1 MRIEER
7 KSKKAKKGVTYRVK
21 VDYVDE
27 YGIKCTYSKSGFS
40 SKAKAREHGTEMEY
54 KLKNGLIKKESTKT
68 LGECFL
74 EVMELEKDKLAR
86 NTIIS
91 YFSQYTYHIVPSGIA
106 SMPISKVNYSVLQK
120 FFNEQDSAS
129 SLDVQKTIIKKAF
142 KHAIRL
148 GIVTFDPTSVL
159 IMPKYD
165 PKRKTEAITVDDLRA
180 MAANISAS
188 SAMIEYSYI
197 IGMYCGYYLGLRIS
211 EILAL
216 EKSDFDFEAN
226 TVLISKKVESNR
238 LKKKESYVTD
248 RLKTKKSRAVL
259 PIPKELK
266 YMLLK
271 WFDYNPF
278 DFVCSDQ
285 NGDIVSGAA
294 FRSALKKAAKKIGID
309 FHPHCLRHSYVTCI
323 VQSGTDIKTASEL
336 ARHTNI
342 QTTLNIYTHSNI
354 EAKQDAVS
362 HAFDSKCPNFVP
374 NPKYLN

>member
-27 YGIKCTYSKSGFS
+27 YGIKRAYSKSGFS

-120 FFNEQDSAS
+120 FFNEQESAS
-129 SLDVQKTIIKKAF
+129 SLDAQKTIIKKAF

-165 PKRKTEAITVDDLRA
+165 PKRKTEVITVDDLRA

-226 TVLISKKVESNR
+226 TVFISKKVESNR

-266 YMLLK
+266 CMLLK

-294 FRSALKKAAKKIGID
+294 FRSALKKAARKIGID

>member
-40 SKAKAREHGTEMEY
+40 SKARAREHGTEMEY

-91 YFSQYTYHIVPSGIA
+91 YFSQYTYHIVPSGLA

-165 PKRKTEAITVDDLRA
+165 PKRKTEVITVDDLRA
-180 MAANISAS
+180 MATNISAS

-226 TVLISKKVESNR
+226 TVFISKKVESNR
-238 LKKKESYVTD
+238 LKKKDSYVTD
-248 RLKTKKSRAVL
+248 QLKTKKSRAVL

>member
-1 MRIEER
+1 
-7 KSKKAKKGVTYRVK
+7 
-21 VDYVDE
+21 
-27 YGIKCTYSKSGFS
+27 
-40 SKAKAREHGTEMEY
+40 MEY

-165 PKRKTEAITVDDLRA
+165 PKRKTEVITVDDLRA

-188 SAMIEYSYI
+188 SAMIEEILEPHSPSIVRQNLGGEVHYSYI

-216 EKSDFDFEAN
+216 EKSDFDFEEN

-238 LKKKESYVTD
+238 LKKKEPRRSSY
-248 RLKTKKSRAVL
+248 
-259 PIPKELK
+259 P
-266 YMLLK
+266 
-271 WFDYNPF
+271 
-278 DFVCSDQ
+278 
-285 NGDIVSGAA
+285 
-294 FRSALKKAAKKIGID
+294 
-309 FHPHCLRHSYVTCI
+309 
-323 VQSGTDIKTASEL
+323 
-336 ARHTNI
+336 
-342 QTTLNIYTHSNI
+342 
-354 EAKQDAVS
+354 
-362 HAFDSKCPNFVP
+362 
-374 NPKYLN
+374 

>member
-1 MRIEER
+1 
-7 KSKKAKKGVTYRVK
+7 
-21 VDYVDE
+21 
-27 YGIKCTYSKSGFS
+27 
-40 SKAKAREHGTEMEY
+40 
-54 KLKNGLIKKESTKT
+54 
-68 LGECFL
+68 
-74 EVMELEKDKLAR
+74 MELEKDKLAR

-129 SLDVQKTIIKKAF
+129 SLDVQKTIIKKRSSMRSVSVSWRS
-142 KHAIRL
+142 IRPL
-148 GIVTFDPTSVL
+148 FWSCRNTIQKENRSDHGRRSAGDGGEYQRKQRDDWILIYHRHVL
-159 IMPKYD
+159 
-165 PKRKTEAITVDDLRA
+165 RVLFRGE
-180 MAANISAS
+180 
-188 SAMIEYSYI
+188 
-197 IGMYCGYYLGLRIS
+197 IS

-226 TVLISKKVESNR
+226 TVFISKKVESNR
-238 LKKKESYVTD
+238 LKKKDSYVTD
-248 RLKTKKSRAVL
+248 QLKTKKSRAVL

>member
-165 PKRKTEAITVDDLRA
+165 PKRKTEVITVDDLRA

-188 SAMIEYSYI
+188 SAMVESSYI

-226 TVLISKKVESNR
+226 TVFISKKVESNR
-238 LKKKESYVTD
+238 LKKKDSYVTD
-248 RLKTKKSRAVL
+248 QLKTKKSRAVL

-354 EAKQDAVS
+354 EAKQNAVS

>member
-40 SKAKAREHGTEMEY
+40 SKAKAREYGTEMEY

-120 FFNEQDSAS
+120 FFNEQESAS
-129 SLDVQKTIIKKAF
+129 SLDAQKTIIKKAF

-165 PKRKTEAITVDDLRA
+165 PKRKTEVITVDDLRA
-180 MAANISAS
+180 MSANISAS

-226 TVLISKKVESNR
+226 TVFISKKVESNR
-238 LKKKESYVTD
+238 LKKKEAYVTD

-294 FRSALKKAAKKIGID
+294 FRSALKKAARKIGID

>member
-165 PKRKTEAITVDDLRA
+165 PKRKTEVITVDDLRA

-188 SAMIEYSYI
+188 SAMVESSYI

-226 TVLISKKVESNR
+226 TVFISKKVESNR
-238 LKKKESYVTD
+238 LKKKDSYVTD
-248 RLKTKKSRAVL
+248 QLKTKKSRAVL